1 MGLQNFNGICLRV
14 GEKPELSSP
23 HRQRYAV
30 APSVYFQYLYGDM
43 LVELDDI
50 VGVFDEMVGE
60 L

>member
-1 MGLQNFNGICLRV
+1 MGLQNFNGICFRV
-14 GEKPELSSP
+14 GEKPELSSS

-30 APSVYFQYLYGDM
+30 APSVYFQYFYGDV
-43 LVELDDI
+43 LVQLDDI